1 MKQHDPPN
9 HHRLAPILVTV
20 LAVALLSVMD
30 GFMKAAA
37 LAAGAYSAMVCRG
50 LIGTALT
57 APLFFGSTG
66 GLPTRAVLKVH
77 ALRSTVAAAMALLFF
92 HSLTLLPIAEAI
104 ALSFVAPLI
113 ALYLAAVVLGE
124 RIAPRAIWASVAGFA
139 GVLVIVAP
147 RMSGG
152 VPSGSGPEGNW
163 EGIAALLISAVLYA
177 WNLVLQR
184 QQAQIARPQEIAFFQ
199 NLFVL
204 LILGLAA
211 PWFFAWPESRAWMH
225 IGISAVIAI
234 SASLLMSWGY
244 ARAEAQVLVPLEYTA
259 FVWAALVGWI
269 GFAEPLGLATVLG
282 AAVIVAACIYATRTS
297 PPEAVAV

>member
-1 MKQHDPPN
+1 MKQP
-9 HHRLAPILVTV
+9 HHPLHHHPLAPVLVTV

-50 LIGTALT
+50 LIGTVLT
-57 APLFFGSTG
+57 TPLFLGSAG
-66 GLPTRAVLKVH
+66 GFPTRAVLKVH

-113 ALYLAAVVLGE
+113 ALYLAAVMLGE
-124 RIAPRAIWASVAGFA
+124 KIAPRAIWASVAGFA

-152 VPSGSGPEGNW
+152 FPAGSG
-163 EGIAALLISAVLYA
+163 EGIAALLVSAVLYA

-184 QQAQIARPQEIAFFQ
+184 KQAQIARPQEIAFFQ

-211 PWFFAWPESRAWMH
+211 PWFFEWPDPRAWMH
-225 IGISAVIAI
+225 IAVSAVLAI
-234 SASLLMSWGY
+234 SASLLMSWAY
-244 ARAEAQVLVPLEYTA
+244 ARAETQVLVPMEYSA

-269 GFAEPLGLATVLG
+269 GFAEPLGWATVLG
-282 AAVIVAACIYATRTS
+282 AVAIAAACIYATRTS

>member
-1 MKQHDPPN
+1 MKQPHHPPS
-9 HHRLAPILVTV
+9 HHPLAPILVTV

-50 LIGTALT
+50 LIGTALAT
-57 APLFFGSTG
+57 PLFLGSAG
-66 GLPTRAVLKVH
+66 GFPARAVMKVH

-113 ALYLAAVVLGE
+113 ALYLAAVMLGE
-124 RIAPRAIWASVAGFA
+124 KIAPRAIWASVAGFA

-152 VPSGSGPEGNW
+152 FPAGSG
-163 EGIAALLISAVLYA
+163 EGIAALMISAVLYA

-184 QQAQIARPQEIAFFQ
+184 KQAQIARPQEIAFFQ

-204 LILGLAA
+204 LILGLAI
-211 PWFFAWPESRAWMH
+211 PWFFEWPDLRAWMH
-225 IGISAVIAI
+225 IGVSALLAI
-234 SASLLMSWGY
+234 SASLLMSWAY
-244 ARAEAQVLVPLEYTA
+244 ARAETQVLVPMEYSA

-269 GFAEPLGLATVLG
+269 GFAEPLGWATVLG
-282 AAVIVAACIYATRTS
+282 AVAIVAACIYATRTT
-297 PPEAVAV
+297 PPEAVVV

>member
-1 MKQHDPPN
+1 MKQHHP
-9 HHRLAPILVTV
+9 LAPVLVTV

-57 APLFFGSTG
+57 APLFFGSQG

-113 ALYLAAVVLGE
+113 ALYLAAVMLGE
-124 RIAPRAIWASVAGFA
+124 KIAPRAIWASVAGFA

-152 VPSGSGPEGNW
+152 FPAGSG

-184 QQAQIARPQEIAFFQ
+184 KQAQIARPQEIAFFQ

-204 LILGLAA
+204 VILGLAA
-211 PWFFAWPESRAWMH
+211 PFFFAWPETRAWMH

-282 AAVIVAACIYATRTS
+282 AVVIAAACIYATRTS

>member
-1 MKQHDPPN
+1 VKP
-9 HHRLAPILVTV
+9 HHPLAPVLITV

-50 LIGTALT
+50 LIGTVLAT
-57 APLFFGSTG
+57 PLYLGSAG
-66 GLPTRAVLKVH
+66 GFPTRAVLKVH

-113 ALYLAAVVLGE
+113 ALYLAAVMLGE
-124 RIAPRAIWASVAGFA
+124 KIAPRAIWASLAGFA

-147 RMSGG
+147 RVSADFFTESG
-152 VPSGSGPEGNW
+152 
-163 EGIAALLISAVLYA
+163 EGIAALMASAVLYA

-184 QQAQIARPQEIAFFQ
+184 RQAQIARPQEIAFFQ

-204 LILGLAA
+204 LILGLAI
-211 PWFFAWPESRAWMH
+211 PWFFEWPEVRGWMH
-225 IGISAVIAI
+225 IGVSAVLAI
-234 SASLLMSWGY
+234 SASLLMSWAY
-244 ARAEAQVLVPLEYTA
+244 ARAETQVLVPMEYSA

-269 GFAEPLGLATVLG
+269 GFGEPLGIATVLG
-282 AAVIVAACIYATRTS
+282 AVLIVAACIYATRTT
-297 PPEAVAV
+297 PPEPVVV